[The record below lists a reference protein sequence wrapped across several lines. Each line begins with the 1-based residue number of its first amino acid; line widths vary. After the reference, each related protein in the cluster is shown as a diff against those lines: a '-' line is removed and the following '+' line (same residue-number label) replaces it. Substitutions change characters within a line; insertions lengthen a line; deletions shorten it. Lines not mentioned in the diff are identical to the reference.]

1 MENAMGPTI
10 VAIAIFVFILVTVAK
25 GVRIVPQGEEWVVER
40 LGKFNSTLDP
50 GLRLVIPYIDQV
62 AYKVPTKD
70 LILDIPEQEV
80 ITRDNVVII
89 TNAIAFVKV
98 TDSVKAVYGITDF
111 RMGVSNITQTTL
123 RAIIGDM
130 DLDSALSSR
139 DTIKARLKQ
148 SISDDVS
155 DWGLTVKSVEIQDI
169 KPSSTMQTSM
179 EKQAAAER
187 ERKAAVTKAEGEKQ
201 AAILQAEARL
211 ESARRDAQAQVT
223 LADGTAEAIRKVT
236 AAISD
241 RELPAYYLLGEKY
254 ITAIRDLAASPGGKT
269 VLLPGDLLQSLHAL
283 IGRGRSG

>member
-1 MENAMGPTI
+1 MGPTI

-40 LGKFNSTLDP
+40 LGKFNSTLNP
-50 GLRLVIPYIDQV
+50 GLRLVIPFIDRV

-111 RMGVSNITQTTL
+111 RMAVSNITQTTL

-169 KPSSTMQTSM
+169 KPSLTMQASM
-179 EKQAAAER
+179 EKSCR
-187 ERKAAVTKAEGEKQ
+187 TCSW
-201 AAILQAEARL
+201 LM
-211 ESARRDAQAQVT
+211 RR
-223 LADGTAEAIRKVT
+223 
-236 AAISD
+236 ISI
-241 RELPAYYLLGEKY
+241 EN
-254 ITAIRDLAASPGGKT
+254 
-269 VLLPGDLLQSLHAL
+269 
-283 IGRGRSG
+283 

>member
-10 VAIAIFVFILVTVAK
+10 VAIVTFVFILVTVAK

-40 LGKFNSTLDP
+40 LEKFNATLDP
-50 GLRLVIPYIDQV
+50 GLCLVIPYIDEV

-80 ITRDNVVII
+80 ITRDNAVII

-111 RMGVSNITQTTL
+111 RMAVSNITQTTL

-139 DTIKARLKQ
+139 DTIKARLKE
-148 SISDDVS
+148 SISDDVA
-155 DWGLTVKSVEIQDI
+155 DWGLTLKSVEIQDI
-169 KPSSTMQTSM
+169 KPSPTMQTSM

-241 RELPAYYLLGEKY
+241 RELPAYYLLGEKN

-283 IGRGRSG
+283 VGRGRSG